1 MQLKRSSKLRI
12 MGVFGFIEI
21 QSSNLNPGPSQRIQA
36 CHEQTIWDEHSIC
49 GNIMK
54 VCIQKR
60 KQIMLFSVTGLPP
73 NANLPDLKDS
83 DRQPQWDS
91 RKAGAFQ
98 FGRQWLPDEEAP
110 WES

>member
-1 MQLKRSSKLRI
+1 
-12 MGVFGFIEI
+12 MGWAFHLWKHNESLHTEEETDYV
-21 QSSNLNPGPSQRIQA
+21 
-36 CHEQTIWDEHSIC
+36 
-49 GNIMK
+49 
-54 VCIQKR
+54 
-60 KQIMLFSVTGLPP
+60 FSVTGLPP

-98 FGRQWLPDEEAP
+98 VGRQWLPDEEAP